1 MLNINFTIKKLMRI
15 ANTAVILAANHSA
28 FELLKEKV
36 ELNMAMIEFI
46 ISKLNTHSE
55 NNKMNLE

>member
-1 MLNINFTIKKLMRI
+1 MRI